1 MLAGDMKEVG
11 KRIDNTLKNGGTNF
25 WGLGSTLEGFDCN
38 PHMYEY
44 VFDKA
49 WDFRISDDQWM
60 SAWADRRAGVADE
73 NMRKA
78 WKILYDSVYNTTA
91 KTGHCNM
98 VTARPNL
105 DKQERYAKSGI
116 SYNNK
121 VLPHVWELMLN
132 ANIAQSQKR
141 DAYLFDVTNIGRQV
155 LGNYFDNLWNK
166 YKEAFKERNL
176 KKMNLLE
183 KWISDARKMGVDSKE
198 ADYYEIN
205 ARDILTSWG
214 GKDQQLNDYANR
226 SWSGLISS
234 FYAKR
239 WQMFFD
245 EANLAIKQNREFNNE
260 KYKSTVVDFEGAWWS
275 EKFGKFPAE
284 PTGCS
289 ATVAQELLNKY
300 SKEIMQ
306 NIK

>member
-1 MLAGDMKEVG
+1 
-11 KRIDNTLKNGGTNF
+11 
-25 WGLGSTLEGFDCN
+25 
-38 PHMYEY
+38 MYEY

-121 VLPHVWELMLN
+121 VLPHVWKLMLN
-132 ANIAQSQKR
+132 STPNKGVERNAFNDR
-141 DAYLFDVTNIGRQV
+141 DSYLFDITNIGRQV
-155 LGNYFDNLWNK
+155 LGNYFDNLWNQ
-166 YKEAFKERNL
+166 YKVAYKLRDQQ
-176 KKMNLLE
+176 KMNLLE
-183 KWISDARKMGVDSKE
+183 KRMMVLLEDMDRLLATQSSFLLGKWISDARHMGVDSKE

-205 ARDILTSWG
+205 ARDLLTSWG
-214 GKDQQLNDYANR
+214 VKGQQLSDYANR

-245 EANLAIKQNREFNNE
+245 EANLAIIQNREFDNE
-260 KYKSTVVDFEGAWWS
+260 KYKSSVVDFEGAWWS
-275 EKFGKFPAE
+275 EKYGNFPSE
-284 PTGCS
+284 PKGNSLTI
-289 ATVAQELLNKY
+289 ARLLLDKY
-300 SKEIMQ
+300 K
-306 NIK
+306 

>member
-1 MLAGDMKEVG
+1 
-11 KRIDNTLKNGGTNF
+11 
-25 WGLGSTLEGFDCN
+25 
-38 PHMYEY
+38 
-44 VFDKA
+44 
-49 WDFRISDDQWM
+49 
-60 SAWADRRAGVADE
+60 
-73 NMRKA
+73 
-78 WKILYDSVYNTTA
+78 
-91 KTGHCNM
+91 
-98 VTARPNL
+98 
-105 DKQERYAKSGI
+105 
-116 SYNNK
+116 
-121 VLPHVWELMLN
+121 
-132 ANIAQSQKR
+132 
-141 DAYLFDVTNIGRQV
+141 
-155 LGNYFDNLWNK
+155 
-166 YKEAFKERNL
+166 
-176 KKMNLLE
+176 
-183 KWISDARKMGVDSKE
+183 MGVDSKE

-245 EANLAIKQNREFNNE
+245 EANLAIKQNHEFNNE